1 MMNAKYTYLFFLV
14 DSKRIDHEA
23 KIPTETLDGLKELG
37 LFGIQVPEEY
47 GRSYCDLRLLSAFLT
62 FLREVTIAMCFQ
74 GDLACP
80 TPCMLV
86 LERSSPWMAPSLSH

>member
-1 MMNAKYTYLFFLV
+1 MINSKYTCVFFLV

-23 KIPTETLDGLKELG
+23 KIPPETLNGLKELG

-47 GRSYCDLRLLSAFLT
+47 GRSYCEHEIAILFPHL
-62 FLREVTIAMCFQ
+62 LREVTIAVCFQ

-80 TPCMLV
+80 TPCMLA
-86 LERSSPWMAPSLSH
+86 LERSSPWMAPLL